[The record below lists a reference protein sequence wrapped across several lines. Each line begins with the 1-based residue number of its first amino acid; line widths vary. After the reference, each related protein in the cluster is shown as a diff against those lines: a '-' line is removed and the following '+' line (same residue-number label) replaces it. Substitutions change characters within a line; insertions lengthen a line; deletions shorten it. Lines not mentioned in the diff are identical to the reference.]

1 MKKLIC
7 HVVDKSTD
15 THLGIDQYI
24 AEKSGWTP
32 SMGNMGMN
40 PRKVASFRGLY
51 DQNALE
57 IGGEPL
63 IPDDVVNP
71 TKEQLD
77 EAFEKLLNFRKGIG
91 LKQAVTLANS
101 QKHLDRAYDRL
112 RHAFSLHQRKQRI
125 SLVSALFSLELDRL
139 MSNTRGINRQSVAN
153 GFKTVTGD
161 TYGGVQSIFSAVYN
175 HLMEER
181 QAWYESILLY
191 ESRWKGIQQRIED
204 SKAVN
209 SKNRQ
214 DKYLLEFK
222 DAPTNAE
229 EYKEMCKVRF
239 EEYSKLLDN
248 WEALLPFVMKDLV
261 HKEGVKISIKK
272 EFLGVA
278 SSDNYD
284 DNDIADK
291 WDMSEAVRDGWQIN
305 NDMESAV
312 GSIGQQVRRVLAT
325 IYEVES
331 YPDYDYENGKR
342 VFKGI
347 KTRRVV
353 DEMGNRVFKD
363 PIQVHQFLSEYL
375 KGVQDSDE
383 LMKRLIKPGTDEATI
398 PWLQPLVDL
407 LTGYGLPENE
417 KMKLF
422 RIRTQLF
429 VDFKKNFQPYSVMYE
444 DKKNST
450 GRLKSIKTKIL
461 NQPKNLLKSMYDNTM
476 SSKGRFPVNVKVWGF
491 PTVFEEGAKGG
502 KVNWE
507 RLAELRQLVLKWT
520 QEKEVKAEEEDTSK
534 SKVFDNLKTYGVSIS
549 PLLDTR
555 HDAVIEVDG
564 KMERITYRMKRDFLL
579 EVFTS
584 LGYDVT
590 VDTIDDILHSSD
602 IYKVRDQLE
611 QLFNPDGKLTGL
623 IYVLGGTKRKSLK
636 KLTQNI
642 TAEER
647 KKALEDLNQIS
658 SFRRLYNITT
668 GKNPDGSSIQPV
680 REHSEKILKI
690 ISAHQEGKRLESRA
704 RYMGNTMYS
713 FVNPSYLGDRLEE
726 MESYVEKNDHD
737 ALLKYL
743 KEEYLS
749 SSFFVDDEYLDTD
762 GKSGKILN
770 TWLSELVE
778 ACKNKRVN
786 LADSVAAIFTYERDL
801 GSTDKK
807 FEDFTFRD
815 HAQDMLIHFFADEQQ
830 SKGYGGKGRKDPHKK
845 LTALYPVF
853 ILGDAGVSKYIRAPR
868 ITSQKWLDIHGNEL
882 AKDFA
887 NKNKINK
894 IEQVFDEEAKDKVV
908 DAFWNL
914 YLQEKRRMAID
925 EAMTFDLY
933 ANGKL
938 VKHSKGEFSFLTFL
952 NPTSQEYISDY
963 YIPDGSVK
971 GETDMTFN
979 ETEVKKIIRKYLE
992 NATLNNLKRADG
1004 SLIPSFK
1011 HRLSEAGLLEAV
1023 KDNRGKKAYRLLNS
1037 IVTPENIDAKLTE
1050 FYWNTKLATAEQ
1062 LQLMTID
1069 PSFYM
1074 NTKVLQKRYKEIHA
1088 PGNVLDVLARDSK
1101 GRRYSPDGI
1110 EKVAYFHDIS
1120 VNAEL
1125 SNPEFMESILRIFA
1139 QPGAD
1144 VDAAIAEGVLIPK
1157 TGSEEIARKNR
1168 LIDILGNDMFKRVYL
1183 PYMRN
1188 TLTDGQGYRTLTSYR
1203 KVMGMAGKWT
1213 EEMENAYDTILEIRK
1228 RHEDGSDLTEG
1239 ELRTLVNFT
1248 LILQPIKPYM
1258 FTHEKI
1264 PVKVQRTDSKGNKL
1278 VDAQG
1283 NPIMVD
1289 TTHYIP
1295 VQHKYAEALIIP
1307 ELLPKG
1313 SKLRDLG
1320 IWMEKKGVDMVGS
1333 DKIAK
1338 VGCFGQTD
1346 LSAVKNTED
1355 LFTAMESAYVHEL
1368 PYRDY
1373 RIQTNV
1379 PEHINA
1385 SQLFGTQVRKLI
1397 MANLDMTSD
1406 YSSYLDGQEVNLSTD
1421 GKTNLSCSL
1430 RGRNLLALYNSLIC
1444 ANIFDS
1450 YEKFQQ
1456 NVESIDSVAEMLQ
1469 QSTIGLTRESMDNL
1483 FSYVVT
1489 GNEEALKDFM
1499 IPLFE
1504 GGLAHD
1510 TANLLLSAFKRIV
1523 NKQQISGG
1531 SAVQVSAF
1539 GITGYEE
1546 EKDGDTLRFV
1556 QDSDNKGNI
1565 LYAEI
1570 EIPFDRTYTVDVIG
1584 KDGKRTKH
1592 SVNLDYYKY
1601 CQEDGE
1607 LIPTGKALTK
1617 GTKEWK
1623 KYQSYTYKEVDGKLV
1638 PCNYNDP
1645 EAQVYKPLIEEDYPD
1660 ILSILAYRIP
1670 SESDYS
1676 MINCRIKRFS
1686 SKMAGGTLKVPAQGT
1701 TIAGFDF
1708 DIDKLYFMMR
1718 EYHKSFND
1726 SSYVESKFSEDN
1738 KYSVWK
1744 EIFRQ
1749 YGDLND
1755 AVIKAREEAEAK
1767 DSRLVTTRT
1776 LPNGMV
1782 RTKHLTTLNSYFD
1795 KVNGETI
1802 TGRSKHE
1809 LFAETAKKLGYTPT
1823 VNLVEGEKTEKLDTY
1838 DFTKTPEENT
1848 RANRNNLLITLIQ
1861 ARLMDPNTTKQRYT
1875 PGGFEDAKAA
1885 ARLMRE
1891 LRFGDLS
1898 SVYDGNQVNMESLRR
1913 RQDDD
1918 TDPEPN
1924 YSVTDPYTILVY
1936 NQQNQVAGKLIGI
1949 FANQNTHN
1957 AFVSCMDVFKLKQSI
1972 DFCGHY
1978 NMKDLLHKDPEDA
1991 YRISLNVAQFLAAS
2005 VDAVKDPVLNF
2016 MNLNTITAD
2025 PAALLARLGYNMEEI
2040 GLFFSQP
2047 VIVDIC
2053 QESFNS
2059 GKNIKTVISYM
2070 QSKLRGYLTG
2080 VDLDQKIP
2088 ITTNSLAS
2096 SIIEERLNG
2105 ERGEEHDK
2113 FLSKDARNQ
2122 YAVLDMFSNVL
2133 KASQDVSDFVLNTK
2147 FTASNAV
2154 GSTFGSLY
2162 SQQMRVDRYLD
2173 KFKENSG
2180 GNSNI
2185 SYEVKVSTTAE
2196 GTGLMSKPIDNM
2208 EGLVSMSKKDYL
2220 HYVRFNPFAYE
2231 QAMYDSNRK
2240 AVKLLSKYFPYET
2253 SLYKDIRKDM
2263 QELARYGTL
2272 TEEEINDIH
2281 SNIPVALLAGQ
2292 MNSDFHG
2299 EGLHR
2304 KKDSDGVYKKTDV
2317 TNREYYRED
2326 FGGDLEALLMENPEL
2341 RELAVFRYL
2350 TTEATEVRTGKKD
2363 PKYGLDIKKEIWS
2376 ISMQDV
2382 GGMDSDVKDEIRESW
2397 AYLMEVDD
2405 EGNFKNPQY
2414 AELGKD
2420 LFMYCYY
2427 QMGFDFSPI
2436 SFMHLAPTAVKD
2448 NIIVE
2453 RENSLPLNTFNAGDI
2468 NWRDE
2473 SSNDVLVWS
2482 ATVPG
2487 SFERLE
2493 ADFDLDRSLIGELQ
2507 DKTFRLHDTLN
2518 HNSVMYLVKE
2528 AVSHPELRFK
2538 IDMELS
2544 QEDFD
2549 LFTRESLGR
2558 DVPSN
2563 IYFSKGTFER
2573 VSQESKEAV
2582 SYGRNRTYR
2591 QFLREIMD
2599 EKVHLNSND
2608 FCKQWIL
2615 NHLDNAKFVFDLN
2628 KGNKTV
2634 REDLTKQA
2642 EEALKVDKN
2651 SITFDVSSLTA
2662 NDKIDADALASFV
2675 KIQVADGSIVEARW
2689 CPCILYEGSYYMAEN
2704 DPEGRIGLNASAV
2717 MTYHKVTPLGTSKT
2731 LSYDNGKEMKPS
2743 MRYQAYYGETEED
2756 LSHAELLR
2764 TTPVFTAAPVEE
2776 EDSGEDA
2783 GSETPKGNKDA
2794 STVTEAFNAIKQYAE
2809 DNGLDTSKDWD
2820 SILNTLID
2828 TDLTEEVKDSDD
2840 PLNDDIWDFV
2850 EDNMRGRA
2858 WRKCSDEMKEAL
2870 VSAIF
2875 EYNKNP
2881 KYLSE
2886 ESPVGPEDPT
2896 GDIGSF
2902 ALPETV
2908 REVLINDFLKDYFAG
2923 MEKRDGRPPRK
2934 EDIEG
2939 IKRAVTNSA
2948 DKVLV
2953 DSLAALKRSYD
2964 KDGVATLDEDGNP
2977 IEMC

>member
-40 PRKVASFRGLY
+40 PHKVASFRGLY

-63 IPDDVVNP
+63 IPDNVVNP

-77 EAFEKLLNFRKGIG
+77 EAFKKLLNFRKGIG
-91 LKQAVTLANS
+91 LKHAVALANNK
-101 QKHLDRAYDRL
+101 KHLDRAYDRL
-112 RHAFSLHQRKQRI
+112 RHAFSLKQRKQRI
-125 SLVSALFSLELDRL
+125 SLVSTLFSEEVDRL
-139 MSNTRGINRQSVAN
+139 MSNTRGVDRQSVVN
-153 GFKTVTGD
+153 GFRTVSGD
-161 TYGGVQSIFSAVYN
+161 VYGGVQSIFSAVYN

-181 QAWYESILLY
+181 QNYYESIFLY
-191 ESRWKGIQQRIED
+191 EERWKGIQQRLKDAWAPNSTNPED
-204 SKAVN
+204 RFILDFN
-209 SKNRQ
+209 
-214 DKYLLEFK
+214 

-229 EYKEMCKVRF
+229 EYKSMCEVRF
-239 EEYSKLLDN
+239 REYSNLIDN
-248 WEALLPFVMKDLV
+248 WEAILPFVMKDLV
-261 HKEGVKISIKK
+261 HKEGVKLSIKK
-272 EFLGVA
+272 EFLDIA
-278 SSDNYD
+278 SSDNYG

-291 WDMSEAVRDGWQIN
+291 WDMSESVRDGWQRN
-305 NDMESAV
+305 NDMESAA

-331 YPDYDYENGKR
+331 YPEYEYKNGKR
-342 VFKGI
+342 IFKGI
-347 KTRRVV
+347 KTRRIV
-353 DEMGNRVFKD
+353 DEMGNVVYKD

-375 KGVQDSDE
+375 KGIQDSHD

-407 LTGYGLPENE
+407 LTGYGLPEGE

-422 RIRTQLF
+422 QLRTQLF

-444 DKKNST
+444 DKKKSV
-450 GRLKSIKTKIL
+450 GMLKSIKTKIL
-461 NQPKNLLKSMYDNTM
+461 NLPKNLLKDRYNNTI

-491 PTVFEEGAKGG
+491 PTVFEEGAEGG

-520 QEKEVKAEEEDTSK
+520 QEKEEKETDTSK
-534 SKVFDNLKTYGVSIS
+534 SKVFDNLKTYGVSIA

-555 HDAVIEVDG
+555 HDAMIEIDG
-564 KMERITYRMKRDFLL
+564 KMERITYRMKRNFLL

-590 VDTIDDILHSSD
+590 IDTIDSILNSTDIGT
-602 IYKVRDQLE
+602 VRKQLE
-611 QLFNPDGKLTGL
+611 DLFNPDNKLTGF
-623 IYVLGGTKRKSLK
+623 IYVLGGNNRRNFK

-642 TAEER
+642 TAEDR
-647 KKALEDLNQIS
+647 KKALEDLNRELP

-668 GKNPDGSSIQPV
+668 GKTPDGASIQPV
-680 REHSEKILKI
+680 REHSEKLLSI
-690 ISAHQEGKRLESRA
+690 INRHQEGKRLESRA

-726 MESYVEKNDHD
+726 IESYVKDNDHD

-743 KEEYLS
+743 KHEYLQS
-749 SSFFVDDEYLDTD
+749 PFFVDDEYLDTD

-770 TWLSELVE
+770 TWLAELVE
-778 ACKNKRVN
+778 ACKNQRVN
-786 LADSVAAIFTYERDL
+786 LADSVAAIFNYERDL

-807 FEDFTFRD
+807 FEDFTSRE

-830 SKGYGGKGRKDPHKK
+830 QKGYGGKGNRDINKR
-845 LTALYPVF
+845 LSALYPVF

-868 ITSQKWLDIHGNEL
+868 ITSQKWLDIHEKEL
-882 AKDFA
+882 VKDFT

-894 IEQVFDEEAKDKVV
+894 IVSVFDEEAKDKVV
-908 DAFWNL
+908 DAFWNI
-914 YLQEKRRMAID
+914 YIQEKRRMAID
-925 EAMTFDLY
+925 DAMTFDLY
-933 ANGKL
+933 ANGKV
-938 VKHSKGEFSFLTFL
+938 VKHAKGEFSILTFL

-963 YIPDGSVK
+963 YIPDGSVQ
-971 GETDMTFN
+971 GETDMTSN

-992 NATLNNLKRADG
+992 NATLNDLKRVDG
-1004 SLIPSFK
+1004 NLIPSFK
-1011 HRLSEAGLLEAV
+1011 HRLSELGLLETV
-1023 KDNRGKKAYRLLNS
+1023 KDNRGKEHYRFLNS

-1050 FYWNTKLATAEQ
+1050 FYWNVKLATAEQ
-1062 LQLMTID
+1062 LQLMTLD
-1069 PSFYM
+1069 PYFYY
-1074 NTKVLQKRYKEIHA
+1074 NTKDLQKRYKEIHA

-1101 GRRYSPDGI
+1101 GNLYSPDGI
-1110 EKVAYFHDIS
+1110 EKVAYFKDIE

-1139 QPGAD
+1139 KPGVD

-1157 TGSEEIARKNR
+1157 KGSEENARQKR
-1168 LIDILGNDMFKRVYL
+1168 LIDILGKDMFKKIYF
-1183 PYMRN
+1183 PYMAN

-1228 RHEDGSDLTEG
+1228 RHEDGSDLNEN
-1239 ELRTLVNFT
+1239 ELKTLANFT

-1264 PVKVQRTDSKGNKL
+1264 HVKIQKTDSKGNKL

-1283 NPIMVD
+1283 NPIMID
-1289 TTHYIP
+1289 AIHYIP

-1320 IWMEKKGVDMVGS
+1320 IWMEKKGVDLVGS

-1346 LSAVKNTED
+1346 LSAVKNTGD
-1355 LFTAMESAYVHEL
+1355 LFTAMESAYIHEL

-1397 MANLDMTSD
+1397 MAGLDMTSD
-1406 YSSYLDGQEVNLSTD
+1406 YSDYLDAKEINLSTD

-1430 RGRNLLALYNSLIC
+1430 KGRNLLALYNSLIC

-1456 NVESIDSVAEMLQ
+1456 NIEDIDSVAEMLQ
-1469 QSTIGLTRESMDNL
+1469 QATIGLTREAMDNL

-1510 TANLLLSAFKRIV
+1510 TASLLLSTFKKIV

-1546 EKDGDTLRFV
+1546 EKDGETLRFV
-1556 QDSDNKGNI
+1556 QDPDNKGNI

-1570 EIPFDRTYTVDVIG
+1570 EMPFNRTYTIDVIG
-1584 KDGKRTKH
+1584 KDGKKTKQ
-1592 SVNLDYYKY
+1592 SVSLSYDKY
-1601 CQEDGE
+1601 CNNDGT

-1670 SESDYS
+1670 SENDYS
-1676 MINCRIKRFS
+1676 MINCQIKRFS

-1708 DIDKLYFMMR
+1708 DIDKLYFMLR

-1726 SSYVESKFSEDN
+1726 SSYVESKFSDDD
-1738 KYSVWK
+1738 KYSIWTD
-1744 EIFRQ
+1744 IFRQ
-1749 YGDLND
+1749 YGDLKE
-1755 AVIKAREEAEAK
+1755 AVANAREDAEAK
-1767 DSRLVTTRT
+1767 DPSLVITRT
-1776 LPNGMV
+1776 LPNGKV
-1782 RTKHLTTLNSYFD
+1782 RIKHLTALNSYFD
-1795 KVNGETI
+1795 EVNGEAI
-1802 TGRSKHE
+1802 IGKSKYE
-1809 LFAETAKKLGYTPT
+1809 VFAETAKKLGYTPT
-1823 VNLVEGEKTEKLDTY
+1823 VNLVEGEKTEVLDTY
-1838 DFTKTPEENT
+1838 DFTKTPEDNT

-1875 PGGFEDAKAA
+1875 PGGFEDAKKA

-1898 SVYDGNQVNMESLRR
+1898 SVYDGNQVNMEALRN
-1913 RQDDD
+1913 RQGKME
-1918 TDPEPN
+1918 DPEPN
-1924 YSVTDPYTILVY
+1924 YSATDPYTILIY

-1957 AFVSCMDVFKLKQSI
+1957 AFVSCMDVFKLKKPI
-1972 DFCGHY
+1972 DFCGHS
-1978 NMKDLLHKDPEDA
+1978 NMQDLLHKDPEEA
-1991 YRISLNVAQFLAAS
+1991 YKINLNIAQFLAAS

-2040 GLFFSQP
+2040 GLFLSQP

-2059 GKNIKTVISYM
+2059 GKNIKTVISDM

-2080 VDLDQKIP
+2080 VKLDQKVP

-2096 SIIEERLNG
+2096 SIIEERLNV
-2105 ERGEEHDK
+2105 ERGEKHDK
-2113 FLSKDARNQ
+2113 FLSKDAINQ
-2122 YAVLDMFSNVL
+2122 YAVLEMFSEIL

-2162 SQQMRVDRYLD
+2162 SQQMRVDKYLE
-2173 KFKENSG
+2173 KFKEDAK
-2180 GNSNI
+2180 GNTNI
-2185 SYEVKVSTTAE
+2185 SYEVKVSITAD

-2208 EGLVSMSKKDYL
+2208 EKLTSMSKKEYL

-2240 AVKLLSKYFPYET
+2240 AVKLLAKYFPYET
-2253 SLYKDIRKDM
+2253 PLYKDVRRTM
-2263 QELARYGTL
+2263 QDLARYGTL
-2272 TEEEINDIH
+2272 KDEEIDDIH
-2281 SNIPVALLAGQ
+2281 SNILVALLARQ
-2292 MNSDFHG
+2292 INSDFHG

-2304 KKDSDGVYKKTDV
+2304 KKDSDGIYKKMDV
-2317 TNREYYRED
+2317 TNRQYYRED
-2326 FGGDLEALLMENPEL
+2326 FGGELESILMNNPEL
-2341 RELAVFRYL
+2341 RELAVFKYL
-2350 TTEATEVRTGKKD
+2350 TTESTEVTTGKKD
-2363 PKYGLDIKKEIWS
+2363 PKYGLDIKKEVWS

-2405 EGNFKNPQY
+2405 NGNFKNPQY

-2453 RENSLPLNTFNAGDI
+2453 RENSLPINTFNEGDI

-2473 SSNDVLVWS
+2473 NSNDVLVWS

-2507 DKTFRLHDTLN
+2507 GNTFRLHDTLN
-2518 HNSVMYLVKE
+2518 HDSIVYLVNE

-2544 QEDFD
+2544 QEDFN

-2591 QFLREIMD
+2591 QFLREIINGD
-2599 EKVHLNSND
+2599 LNLNIGD

-2634 REDLTKQA
+2634 KEELGKQA
-2642 EEALKVDKN
+2642 KNSLKIDSN
-2651 SITFDVSSLTA
+2651 SITFDVSNLIA
-2662 NDKIDADALASFV
+2662 NDKIDADALSSFV
-2675 KIQVADGSIVEARW
+2675 KIKVANNAIVEARW
-2689 CPCILYEGSYYMAEN
+2689 CPCILYNGSYYMAES
-2704 DPEGRIGLNASAV
+2704 DPDGNIGLNRSSV
-2717 MTYHKVTPLGTSKT
+2717 MIYHKVTPLGSSQT
-2731 LSYDNGKEMKPS
+2731 LRYDNGKEMKPS
-2743 MRYQAYYGETEED
+2743 MRYQAYYGETDED
-2756 LSHAELLR
+2756 LSHAEFVR
-2764 TTPVFTAAPVEE
+2764 TTPVISQASEDEE
-2776 EDSGEDA
+2776 GSEEGSD
-2783 GSETPKGNKDA
+2783 SETPKGNKDA
-2794 STVTEAFNAIKQYAE
+2794 SAIVEAFNAIKQYAE
-2809 DNGLDTSKDWD
+2809 DNNLGASKDWE
-2820 SILNTLID
+2820 SILNTLIN

-2840 PLNDDIWDFV
+2840 PLNDDVWDFV
-2850 EDNMRGRA
+2850 EDNMRGRE
-2858 WRKCSDEMKEAL
+2858 WRKCSDEVKKAL
-2870 VSAIF
+2870 VSAVF

-2881 KYLSE
+2881 KYLPE

-2896 GDIGSF
+2896 GDTGSF
-2902 ALPETV
+2902 ALPGTV
-2908 REVLINDFLKDYFAG
+2908 RNILIDTFLKDYISG
-2923 MEKRDGRPPRK
+2923 LEKRDGIPPRR

-2939 IKRAVTNSA
+2939 IKRAIAAQT
-2948 DKVLV
+2948 DKDLMEGIE
-2953 DSLAALKRSYD
+2953 ALKKSYD
-2964 KDGVATLDEDGNP
+2964 KEGVATLDSNGNP
-2977 IEMC
+2977 IAMC